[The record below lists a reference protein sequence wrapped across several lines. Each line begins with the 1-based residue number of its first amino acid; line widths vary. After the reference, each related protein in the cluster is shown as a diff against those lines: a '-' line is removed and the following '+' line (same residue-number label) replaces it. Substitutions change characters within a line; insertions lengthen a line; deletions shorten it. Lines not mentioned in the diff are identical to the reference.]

1 MIEPLGLSYEI
12 IPPKENI
19 PGVVGFVQNQVYS
32 LPNDAHGFIVVYSG
46 VLFTPEYKDYMFE
59 TKKWEEHIWYDMNEF
74 GKYIEKNFWH
84 IYREHE
90 DKVGKNGGLITE
102 FSHAIFPLGFD
113 KKRNAPLFL
122 YIKNGALVLDS
133 YVKKNFPQ
141 HALDVQG
148 LQEGLTLKIIGMLF
162 LLLLPFIIAIVMA
175 YGLS

>member
-19 PGVVGFVQNQVYS
+19 PGVVGFVQNQ
-32 LPNDAHGFIVVYSG
+32 LFARPHDAHGFILAYSG

-59 TKKWEEHIWYDMNEF
+59 TKKWDEHIWYDMNEF

-90 DKVGKNGGLITE
+90 DKVKAKGGLITE
-102 FSHAIFPLGFD
+102 FSHAIFYLGHEKKSDKPLY
-113 KKRNAPLFL
+113 L
-122 YIKNGALVLDS
+122 YIKKGALVLDS

-148 LQEGLTLKIIGMLF
+148 LKEGEILLIIGALF
-162 LLLLPFIIAIVMA
+162 FLLLPFIIALA
-175 YGLS
+175 